1 VEQSLN
7 SSHYVNS
14 LDRKLLFGQSFVK
27 LYYIGRDNLVPARW
41 SNTMH
46 LDDLSL
52 LLKKIAVGLV
62 VTVVP
67 LVILASG
74 IWLTRALLDR
84 APAASATQTR
94 H

>member
-1 VEQSLN
+1 
-7 SSHYVNS
+7 
-14 LDRKLLFGQSFVK
+14 
-27 LYYIGRDNLVPARW
+27 
-41 SNTMH
+41 MH